1 MLGIDQMKK
10 RKVVCLIMCM
20 LMIVT
25 VFPVVGV
32 PIQTEETKILNDTQ
46 PRNQPPAPGYAPNP
60 LADTAMDIPLIR
72 EHPEKTA
79 VTMDDTVISMIEQV
93 DESIYLGYL
102 ENLTGFGPRVTE
114 TSSCIAAAQYIYNQF
129 QSMGLSV
136 RYHPWNYGGYSSNNV
151 EATINGTDESSDD
164 IYIICAHYD
173 TVAGTVG
180 ADDDASGTVAVLI
193 AAYIMSQY
201 QFNHTIKFVAFSG
214 EEEGLYG
221 SRIYAQQAASQ
232 GWDIAGVLNCD
243 MISYAITSSDG
254 NNLKVYE
261 NTASQWLYTYTVNVN
276 TEYNDYIHL
285 TLHAAGTS
293 SSSDH
298 YYFWQNGYS
307 AVFYFEYTITPY
319 YHEPEDTI
327 QHINTTYAAKNIR
340 LILAT
345 LAELAEAGLL
355 SNPPAAPVITGPIIG
370 VINEDYTYS
379 VITIE
384 PDGEDVY
391 YYIEWGD
398 GTNSGWLGPFNSGT
412 QTSVQKS
419 WSATATYTVRAKA
432 KDINQVSSEWSDP
445 LLVTIMV
452 DRPPNTP
459 TIDGPPEGT
468 AGNTYLYTFTTI
480 DLDGDMVYYYI
491 NWGDDQVSEWVG
503 PYNSGATATVTHQWV
518 EEGTY
523 TIQAKAKDILGA
535 ESDWGTLEITMPVN
549 IELQS
554 TTQSPLQIERFFS
567 QIGLF
572 FENLALRL
580 FRAQ

>member
-1 MLGIDQMKK
+1 MNKK
-10 RKVVCLIMCM
+10 KIVCLVICT

-25 VFPVVGV
+25 VFPVVGF
-32 PIQTEETKILNDTQ
+32 PIQTGEIKNLNTVQ
-46 PRNQPPAPGYAPNP
+46 PSNKAPMPGYAPTLPTDTVIDVP
-60 LADTAMDIPLIR
+60 LVR
-72 EHPEKTA
+72 KHPEKTA
-79 VTMDDTVISMIEQV
+79 VTMDETVISIIEQV

-102 ENLTGFGPRVTE
+102 ENLTGFGPRVTG

-136 RYHPWNYGGYSSNNV
+136 RYHPWSYGGYSSNNV

-180 ADDDASGTVAVLI
+180 ADDDSSGTVAVLI

-232 GWDIAGVLNCD
+232 GWNIVGVLNCD

-254 NNLKVYE
+254 NNLDVYE

-293 SSSDH
+293 SGSDH

-307 AVFYFEYTITPY
+307 AVFYFEYEMTPY

-327 QHINTTYAAKNIR
+327 QHINATYAAKNIR

-345 LAELAEAGLL
+345 LAELSEAGLL
-355 SNPPAAPVITGPIIG
+355 SNPPAKPVLTGPTNG
-370 VINEDYTYS
+370 VINEVYTYS
-379 VITIE
+379 AVTTE
-384 PDGEDVY
+384 PDGENVY
-391 YYIEWGD
+391 YYFEWGD
-398 GTNSGWLGPFNSGT
+398 GTNSGWLGPFSSGQ
-412 QTSVQKS
+412 QTSAQKS
-419 WSATATYTVRAKA
+419 WSAAATYTVRVKA
-432 KDINQVSSEWSDP
+432 KDINQVSSEWSDS
-445 LLVTIMV
+445 LLVTILV

-459 TIDGPPEGT
+459 TINGPAEGKPGT
-468 AGNTYLYTFTTI
+468 SYLYKFTTT
-480 DLDGDMVYYYI
+480 DPDGDMVYYYI
-491 NWGDDQVSEWVG
+491 NWGDNQTSGWVG
-503 PYNSGATATVTHQWV
+503 PYNSGATALVTHQWSQK
-518 EEGTY
+518 GNY
-523 TIQAKAKDILGA
+523 TIQAKAKDIVGT
-535 ESDWGTLEITMPVN
+535 ESDWGTLDITMPVSV
-549 IELQS
+549 ELQS

-580 FRAQ
+580 FGA

>member
-1 MLGIDQMKK
+1 MNKK
-10 RKVVCLIMCM
+10 KIVCLVICT

-25 VFPVVGV
+25 VFPVVGF
-32 PIQTEETKILNDTQ
+32 PIQTGEIKNLNTVQ
-46 PRNQPPAPGYAPNP
+46 PSNKAPMPGYAPTLPTDTVIDVP
-60 LADTAMDIPLIR
+60 LVR
-72 EHPEKTA
+72 KHPEKTA
-79 VTMDDTVISMIEQV
+79 VTMDETVISIIEQV

-102 ENLTGFGPRVTE
+102 ENLTGFGPRVTG

-136 RYHPWNYGGYSSNNV
+136 RYHPWSYGGYSSNNV

-180 ADDDASGTVAVLI
+180 ADDDSSGTVAVLI

-232 GWDIAGVLNCD
+232 GWNIVGVLNCD

-254 NNLKVYE
+254 NNLDVYE

-293 SSSDH
+293 SGSDH

-307 AVFYFEYTITPY
+307 AVFYFEYEMTPY

-327 QHINTTYAAKNIR
+327 QHINATYAAKNIR

-345 LAELAEAGLL
+345 LAELSEAGLL
-355 SNPPAAPVITGPIIG
+355 SNPPAKPVLTGPTNG
-370 VINEDYTYS
+370 VINEVYTYS
-379 VITIE
+379 AVTTE
-384 PDGEDVY
+384 PDGENVY
-391 YYIEWGD
+391 YYFEWGD
-398 GTNSGWLGPFNSGT
+398 GTNSGWLGPFSSGQ
-412 QTSVQKS
+412 QTSAQKS
-419 WSATATYTVRAKA
+419 WSAAATYTVRVKA
-432 KDINQVSSEWSDP
+432 KDINQVSSEWSDS
-445 LLVTIMV
+445 LLVTILV

-459 TIDGPPEGT
+459 TINGPAEGKPGT
-468 AGNTYLYTFTTI
+468 SYLYKFTTT
-480 DLDGDMVYYYI
+480 DPDGDMVYYYI
-491 NWGDDQVSEWVG
+491 NWGDNQTSGWVG
-503 PYNSGATATVTHQWV
+503 PYNSGATALVTHQWSQK
-518 EEGTY
+518 GNY
-523 TIQAKAKDILGA
+523 TIQAKAKDIVGA
-535 ESDWGTLEITMPVN
+535 ESDWGTLDITMPVSV
-549 IELQS
+549 ELQS

-580 FRAQ
+580 FGA